1 MNENAYEKLT
11 IANDFIFSKVMRNPK
26 LCKAFLEYI
35 LEERI
40 AYIEYPDYQKTIDLT
55 VDAKS
60 VRLDVYV
67 EDAVHTVYN
76 VEMQTT
82 REKYLPKRSRYYQGM
97 IDLNLIEKGE
107 HYKKLKR
114 SYVIFVCTFD
124 PFHRGRHKYTFE
136 NLCLEDRELHLG
148 DETIKVF
155 INTRGTQDDV
165 SEEVKE
171 IFEYFNGA
179 EATGEYAKELH
190 QEVIRVKQNKEWR
203 LEYMTLLL
211 REREKYEEGL
221 ERGIEQ
227 GIEKGI
233 EQGIEQG
240 IEKGIEQ
247 GIVQGIEQGIQLTK
261 RIYQLAAQGHEVNE
275 IAAKLQISVDEV
287 KRILKE

>member
-1 MNENAYEKLT
+1 MT
-11 IANDFIFSKVMRNPK
+11 IN
-26 LCKAFLEYI
+26 
-35 LEERI
+35 
-40 AYIEYPDYQKTIDLT
+40 
-55 VDAKS
+55 
-60 VRLDVYV
+60 
-67 EDAVHTVYN
+67 
-76 VEMQTT
+76 
-82 REKYLPKRSRYYQGM
+82 
-97 IDLNLIEKGE
+97 
-107 HYKKLKR
+107 
-114 SYVIFVCTFD
+114 
-124 PFHRGRHKYTFE
+124 
-136 NLCLEDRELHLG
+136 
-148 DETIKVF
+148 IKVF
-155 INTRGTQDDV
+155 INTRGTEDDV

-240 IEKGIEQ
+240 I
-247 GIVQGIEQGIQLTK
+247 QLTK
-261 RIYQLAAQGHEVNE
+261 GIYQLAAQGHEVNE

>member
-1 MNENAYEKLT
+1 M
-11 IANDFIFSKVMRNPK
+11 
-26 LCKAFLEYI
+26 
-35 LEERI
+35 
-40 AYIEYPDYQKTIDLT
+40 
-55 VDAKS
+55 
-60 VRLDVYV
+60 
-67 EDAVHTVYN
+67 
-76 VEMQTT
+76 
-82 REKYLPKRSRYYQGM
+82 
-97 IDLNLIEKGE
+97 
-107 HYKKLKR
+107 
-114 SYVIFVCTFD
+114 
-124 PFHRGRHKYTFE
+124 
-136 NLCLEDRELHLG
+136 
-148 DETIKVF
+148 F

-233 EQGIEQG
+233 EQGIA
-240 IEKGIEQ
+240 Q

>member
-124 PFHRGRHKYTFE
+124 PFHMGRHLYTFE
-136 NLCLEDRELHLG
+136 NRCVEDTSLSLG
-148 DETIKVF
+148 DATQKIF
-155 INTRGTQDDV
+155 LNTKGIFDDV
-165 SEEVKE
+165 RPELKRLLNFIDGKQPEDAFTQKLSEAVES
-171 IFEYFNGA
+171 
-179 EATGEYAKELH
+179 AKRNE
-190 QEVIRVKQNKEWR
+190 KWR
-203 LEYMTLLL
+203 LDYMNLQMAYD
-211 REREKYEEGL
+211 EKYQEGL
-221 ERGIEQ
+221 EAGMTESAKRMLSAGKYADTEISEITGLSLEQ
-227 GIEKGI
+227 
-233 EQGIEQG
+233 
-240 IEKGIEQ
+240 
-247 GIVQGIEQGIQLTK
+247 IQ
-261 RIYQLAAQGHEVNE
+261 Q
-275 IAAKLQISVDEV
+275 
-287 KRILKE
+287 LKESSIKAPSSVS